1 MLKYINSSKKS
12 SFGAMCIL
20 RNVTRLYHLVI
31 LIQFNDRKNNPFY
44 SILIQFETNLKSS
57 RESERQLLK
66 WKFGLGS
73 KVFDNKRRTNL
84 TLTL

>member
-12 SFGAMCIL
+12 SFGTMCIS
-20 RNVTRLYHLVI
+20 RNATRLYRLVI

-44 SILIQFETNLKSS
+44 SILIQFEANSKSS